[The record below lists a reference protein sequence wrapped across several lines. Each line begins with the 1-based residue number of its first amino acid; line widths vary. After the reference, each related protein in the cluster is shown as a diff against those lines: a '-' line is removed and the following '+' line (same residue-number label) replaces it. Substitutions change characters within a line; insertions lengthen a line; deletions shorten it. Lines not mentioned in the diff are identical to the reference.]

1 MQRMEGF
8 SVQGFIVR
16 LAINAAA
23 LGVAAWLV
31 PGIRVDNL
39 TALVLAAAIFGIV
52 NALVKPVLHV
62 LTCPLIILTL
72 GLFLLVVNTAM
83 MGLTAWL
90 AGQLDIGFSV
100 DSFGAAL
107 IGSIIVSIVSWALS
121 LLTD

>member
-1 MQRMEGF
+1 MQRMAGF

-39 TALVLAAAIFGIV
+39 TAVVLAAAIFGIV